1 MALTKPRAYQIYD
14 IDYKQA
20 TRVVTVTNITL
31 TGGAPNNVDG
41 VTLSLNDRVLV
52 TGQADPTQNGIYI
65 ITTLGSGANGTWARS
80 NDTNETGELLA
91 GTIVMVTEGVIYADT
106 QWKLITDNPIAIGTT
121 PLVFTQNYYANVLHA
136 GNSNVTVY
144 SNANVTITAA
154 GAANVLTVASDGV
167 YVIGNVSATGNV
179 TANYVLGNGYNLTG
193 LANVTFG
200 NAPPTSNLVAGDIW
214 IDSTTG
220 IQYIWFND
228 ITGNVWAEMEAQTAY
243 SSTGYANL
251 TTNTLNTQILYN
263 SANAIVGS
271 NALTFDGTTV
281 SVTGIAVNANLSIT
295 GNTIQSTA
303 SNANLTITT
312 TGSAAYVNMTG
323 GFGVYSSGGNRLIQT
338 VSDTVNFYTP
348 MLNSLDSAI
357 DIIGTPDGNIIPVNN
372 TGVML
377 HITGQPTLPSR
388 IYNDAANSYA
398 AFIGRAINGNVN
410 APTQITA
417 GQTVARFAAQPYA
430 NGAYP
435 ALSTTRIDMV
445 ATETQTTANAGSQ
458 ITFWATPQ
466 GSNTIAQVMSIANTT
481 VSVSGTVV
489 SPIVAAISTS
499 SQSTTDGGLLY
510 LQNDNGSAEGA
521 GNRIGGMFYGANT
534 GVSAGPVNSASIE
547 AFATQTWSVS
557 GHGTKL
563 IISTTAN
570 GSASRTTA
578 VTVNQDQTVNFANS
592 VSVLGNITSGNVI
605 ANVLVNN
612 GSGNIYHTGNLLP
625 SSNVYNLGL
634 PTVPWQNAYF
644 GSNSVTILA
653 NDGNLAN
660 AVTIENFSG
669 NISMGTTG
677 FYITALGNTTPVF
690 TIAPVT
696 GQIYSNA
703 LTVIANSTQ
712 SSNVASGSLQTAGGA
727 GIAKNLYVG
736 GNTNIAGNLSVA
748 GTTTYAS
755 IVSNVISA
763 SGNVYIA
770 GNLSVAG
777 TVNFVPGT
785 YGSFANTANITTNN
799 NNTPSVIIWDTA
811 IANSGVT
818 YTAGNSRVTVTKA
831 GNYQI
836 NYTAMFNG
844 NGGSP
849 TGYFWLRLNG
859 ADVGNSMS
867 TTATTGSVQTVVN
880 NSTILTL
887 SANAYVEVVWAVDNH
902 TNGSLQAYA
911 ANTTFTHPGSPSAT
925 ITITPVSV

>member
-41 VTLSLNDRVLV
+41 VTLSLDDRVLV
-52 TGQADPTQNGIYI
+52 TGQSAPTQNGIYI
-65 ITTLGSGANGTWARS
+65 ITTLGSGSNGTWARS

-167 YVIGNVSATGNV
+167 YVIGNVSASGNV

-228 ITGNVWAEMEAQTAY
+228 VTGNVWAEMEAQTAY

-435 ALSTTRIDMV
+435 AISTTRIDMV

-458 ITFWATPQ
+458 IIFWTTPT
-466 GSNTIAQVMSIANTT
+466 GSNVVTQVMSLNNANLSIT
-481 VSVSGTVV
+481 
-489 SPIVAAISTS
+489 
-499 SQSTTDGGLLY
+499 
-510 LQNDNGSAEGA
+510 
-521 GNRIGGMFYGANT
+521 GNI
-534 GVSAGPVNSASIE
+534 
-547 AFATQTWSVS
+547 
-557 GHGTKL
+557 
-563 IISTTAN
+563 
-570 GSASRTTA
+570 
-578 VTVNQDQTVNFANS
+578 
-592 VSVLGNITSGNVI
+592 ITSGSI
-605 ANVLVNN
+605 TS
-612 GSGNIYHTGNLLP
+612 GTYSGNLVPAVDNTYFLGNAT
-625 SSNVYNLGL
+625 NRWANLWLG
-634 PTVPWQNAYF
+634 P
-644 GSNSVTILA
+644 
-653 NDGNLAN
+653 
-660 AVTIENFSG
+660 
-669 NISMGTTG
+669 GTL
-677 FYITALGNTTPVF
+677 YITD
-690 TIAPVT
+690 
-696 GQIYSNA
+696 S
-703 LTVIANSTQ
+703 
-712 SSNVASGSLQTAGGA
+712 
-727 GIAKNLYVG
+727 
-736 GNTNIAGNLSVA
+736 
-748 GTTTYAS
+748 
-755 IVSNVISA
+755 
-763 SGNVYIA
+763 
-770 GNLSVAG
+770 
-777 TVNFVPGT
+777 
-785 YGSFANTANITTNN
+785 ANTANVARLTVQNGVLEINGVNQIQAPGIANGNANIVIGNTGNVTITTLPGMPNLDWVFDNSGNMRFASVTEQDNFIGENN
-799 NNTPSVIIWDTA
+799 GDFFMSGTQSVKLGAGLSGNLVLTVNSANVEVGAGRDYTDQFNVYGTMHAVFNNLYETGGDITADKNVYVGRLTVSDQPGDPNIPGITANSTSTDFSLGVLNDTGNLVINRNVIRNGNHGATDTVTNYSPDVPVGVNTPYQIYGGTDTSILAVELTVILQYGTTSDTDTELTKLLA
-811 IANSGVT
+811 TMNAGGTANLVVLGQSLTTTAFAPAT
-818 YTAGNSRVTVTKA
+818 YTAGVAGGVLTV
-831 GNYQI
+831 
-836 NYTAMFNG
+836 
-844 NGGSP
+844 
-849 TGYFWLRLNG
+849 
-859 ADVGNSMS
+859 
-867 TTATTGSVQTVVN
+867 SVQTAADS
-880 NSTILTL
+880 ST
-887 SANAYVEVVWAVDNH
+887 AYYRYHASEFGGYFGA
-902 TNGSLQAYA
+902 
-911 ANTTFTHPGSPSAT
+911 
-925 ITITPVSV
+925 